1 MKSRQM
7 YDFSKF
13 SFVVEG
19 KNKIVQRESMKKT
32 KTIKVSCWEDLWQSE
47 MFYILNIH
55 LEIMYILMIIKEI
68 VTCFH
73 IESGVMIFFKHN
85 ANLKPLIRFASS
97 LCTFILVK
105 FSLLYTFIFSSTFI
119 LPESN
124 SSTSNSTQK
133 LVNKSKVNFWWQC
146 KM

>member
-55 LEIMYILMIIKEI
+55 LEIMYILMIIK
-68 VTCFH
+68 
-73 IESGVMIFFKHN
+73 
-85 ANLKPLIRFASS
+85 
-97 LCTFILVK
+97 
-105 FSLLYTFIFSSTFI
+105 
-119 LPESN
+119 
-124 SSTSNSTQK
+124 
-133 LVNKSKVNFWWQC
+133 
-146 KM
+146 

>member
-1 MKSRQM
+1 M

-55 LEIMYILMIIKEI
+55 LEIMYILMIIK
-68 VTCFH
+68 
-73 IESGVMIFFKHN
+73 
-85 ANLKPLIRFASS
+85 
-97 LCTFILVK
+97 
-105 FSLLYTFIFSSTFI
+105 
-119 LPESN
+119 
-124 SSTSNSTQK
+124 
-133 LVNKSKVNFWWQC
+133 
-146 KM
+146 